1 MHFGI
6 HMSHIAP
13 WIVRKHE
20 VINKTGSTQRTTT
33 PSEDGNMHY
42 IKFGEVRSCGVW
54 YMRADKQTYL
64 AYHNILHPSLGGLSN
79 NNPNLSNWGSVLPL
93 ILFTAIIAY
102 YAIYGNLRRPLSL
115 TPVRPRRVLAND
127 GGGRRIIDVVMFAN
141 IGLSRPISINLSE
154 ASCDGGDSDGERRRR
169 RRHRAISAINRTTWR
184 PRRKTAVKRPKIM
197 NAITADLASHVVF
210 TLLLLLLGQ
219 RAQFA
224 SIADGHWTKTSFLTS
239 NRYHRAQTTWQR
251 CVARRWYEEFF

>member
-1 MHFGI
+1 
-6 HMSHIAP
+6 
-13 WIVRKHE
+13 
-20 VINKTGSTQRTTT
+20 
-33 PSEDGNMHY
+33 
-42 IKFGEVRSCGVW
+42 
-54 YMRADKQTYL
+54 
-64 AYHNILHPSLGGLSN
+64 
-79 NNPNLSNWGSVLPL
+79 
-93 ILFTAIIAY
+93 
-102 YAIYGNLRRPLSL
+102 
-115 TPVRPRRVLAND
+115 
-127 GGGRRIIDVVMFAN
+127 MFAN

-224 SIADGHWTKTSFLTS
+224 SIADGH
-239 NRYHRAQTTWQR
+239 
-251 CVARRWYEEFF
+251 